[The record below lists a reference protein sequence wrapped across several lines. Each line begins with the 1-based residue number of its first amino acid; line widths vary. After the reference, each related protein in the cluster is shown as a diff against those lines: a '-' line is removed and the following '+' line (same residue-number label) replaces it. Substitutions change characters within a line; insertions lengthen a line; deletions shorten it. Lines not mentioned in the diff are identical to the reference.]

1 MFDFVVNI
9 LPCPFGCNNI
19 STISCN
25 SWLESTDFV
34 DPLCLSPPCQ
44 RLYLSAV
51 VSQYIRTDIEL
62 TSSTSPSLDHGT
74 LFGIWLSTL
83 VRDFLWCFPHNNRP
97 SHASVPKV
105 FSNILLQLRCMKLLH
120 SGMWHF
126 SKPSS
131 ALRNF
136 AHSLHVE
143 PILALTEKNGFE
155 QNWLRRIKNDYPR
168 SVPFSKE
175 YFWISQWDFLKKIL
189 QMREKNSIRA

>member
-51 VSQYIRTDIEL
+51 VSQYIRTYIEL

-83 VRDFLWCFPHNNRP
+83 VRDFLWCLKHHFPHNNIP
-97 SHASVPKV
+97 SHSSVPKV
-105 FSNILLQLRCMKLLH
+105 FSNILLQLRCMNLPQT
-120 SGMWHF
+120 GMWHF
-126 SKPSS
+126 STPSS
-131 ALRNF
+131 EWRHF
-136 AHSLHVE
+136 ACSLHVGS
-143 PILALTEKNGFE
+143 ILGFDWKIKMDL
-155 QNWLRRIKNDYPR
+155 NWIDQGESKTIILCQR
-168 SVPFSKE
+168 S
-175 YFWISQWDFLKKIL
+175 FLD
-189 QMREKNSIRA
+189 